1 MVSMLV
7 GRYTYVVGDA
17 EEGRTAWQRN
27 DVQLAVMEKQRLSK
41 NILGELRIF
50 IGKEYAKM
58 FVYYYILYN
67 TPYSNKVFTAKGLK
81 MTAKVI

>member
-7 GRYTYVVGDA
+7 RRFTYVVGGA

-27 DVQLAVMEKQRLSK
+27 GVQLAVMEKQRLSK

-58 FVYYYILYN
+58 FVYYYSL
-67 TPYSNKVFTAKGLK
+67 
-81 MTAKVI
+81 

>member
-7 GRYTYVVGDA
+7 RRFTYVVDGA
-17 EEGRTAWQRN
+17 EEGRTAFQRN

-50 IGKEYAKM
+50 IEKEYAKM
-58 FVYYYILYN
+58 LVHCHSL
-67 TPYSNKVFTAKGLK
+67 
-81 MTAKVI
+81 

>member
-1 MVSMLV
+1 MLV
-7 GRYTYVVGDA
+7 GRFTYVVGDV

-50 IGKEYAKM
+50 IGKEYVKM
-58 FVYYYILYN
+58 FVYYYSL
-67 TPYSNKVFTAKGLK
+67 
-81 MTAKVI
+81 